1 MAVLTLVLYL
11 LFVGVLFGLR
21 SVVMRRRTG
30 SSGWRGISGR
40 PGSAE
45 WLGGVLFALAL
56 LLGLAAPICDL
67 AGVATAIDAL
77 DHLPLHVLGLLL
89 VAAGTALSLAAQL
102 AMGDSWRVG
111 VQEGERTELVTGGPY
126 AVVRNPFFAALLP
139 AAVGF
144 ALLVPNVVALLAL
157 LALIVALELQ
167 TRVVE
172 EPYLLRAHGA
182 TYADYAARVGRFA
195 PAFGRLRPPR
205 R

>member
-21 SVVMRRRTG
+21 SVVMRSRTG

-77 DHLPLHVLGLLL
+77 DRLPLHVLGLLL

-111 VQEGERTELVTGGPY
+111 VQEGERTELVTDGPY

-195 PAFGRLRPPR
+195 PALGRLRASR

>member
-11 LFVGVLFGLR
+11 LFVGVLFG
-21 SVVMRRRTG
+21 
-30 SSGWRGISGR
+30 
-40 PGSAE
+40 
-45 WLGGVLFALAL
+45 
-56 LLGLAAPICDL
+56 
-67 AGVATAIDAL
+67 
-77 DHLPLHVLGLLL
+77 
-89 VAAGTALSLAAQL
+89 
-102 AMGDSWRVG
+102 RVG

-195 PAFGRLRPPR
+195 PAFGRLRPSR